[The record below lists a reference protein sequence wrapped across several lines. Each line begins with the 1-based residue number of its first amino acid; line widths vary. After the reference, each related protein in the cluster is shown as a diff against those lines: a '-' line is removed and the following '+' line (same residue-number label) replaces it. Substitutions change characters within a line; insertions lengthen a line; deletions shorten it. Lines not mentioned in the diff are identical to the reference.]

1 MSMHSLRSF
10 RNGFVS
16 REQES
21 RNQHKVAGVNS
32 KPQKNTHLPS
42 KKRLCKMRCDKKHV
56 VCLPQGRILY
66 EPQTTFKQHRY
77 KMNEKEKKNNMLSAG
92 NVTYNYRFGIRR
104 RKKNDTW
111 NTINLNILIE
121 SVLGDMFVMSIYCA
135 RCLWC

>member
-16 REQES
+16 REQKS

-66 EPQTTFKQHRY
+66 EPQTTFKQHKY
-77 KMNEKEKKNNMLSAG
+77 KMNEKEKKNNMLSVG

-104 RKKNDTW
+104 SNKKWYMEHNQLKYFDRVHFGRYVCDVY
-111 NTINLNILIE
+111 LL
-121 SVLGDMFVMSIYCA
+121 
-135 RCLWC
+135 R